1 MFKQIGEGQRN
12 RILRGSVVL
21 LFSVVL
27 SYIFTSVIIWASDS
41 RYIILS
47 RYSRFKQH
55 ESAIKGETM
64 APDQYRFGS
73 FYLVEYFFRFLP
85 IKWHDNQMSYDLL
98 SKEGWDDDS
107 RKTMEMVWPESA
119 RYELVNDI
127 QDVIS
132 DVLDSFVGSNLL
144 LKNMLTTAIN
154 STKWPDYVIDVEKLA
169 LLVGEYIPEDIL
181 LFFNKDSYESSVVNG
196 YFNMRFFFTIIVMV
210 LIYLFCREFLDPF
223 SSLAG
228 VMFFSGMIPL
238 AAQDFQQ
245 AETMC
250 ALTVFLL
257 LLILIAR
264 RKSYLVIILCVVLGC
279 TLRTDHML
287 FAALIYS
294 FHEFPNL
301 VKRRSLEGLLRI
313 ILLLGLP
320 LIATFIL
327 SSVVFP
333 QAEYYVSL
341 IQIDYNLGNVWSWIF
356 PAVFMVIPLVFS
368 GQIREMP
375 FFASSWYWIVP
386 FLVLN
391 YIVGRPSEVR
401 LLLPVLVYSIPFI
414 IKGTKSLIGDK
425 LPESPN

>member
-1 MFKQIGEGQRN
+1 
-12 RILRGSVVL
+12 
-21 LFSVVL
+21 
-27 SYIFTSVIIWASDS
+27 
-41 RYIILS
+41 
-47 RYSRFKQH
+47 
-55 ESAIKGETM
+55 M

-132 DVLDSFVGSNLL
+132 DILDSFVGSNLL

-250 ALTVFLL
+250 ALTVFFASHPYCKKE
-257 LLILIAR
+257 IIFGHYIVR
-264 RKSYLVIILCVVLGC
+264 CVRMHSPHGSY
-279 TLRTDHML
+279 
-287 FAALIYS
+287 AL
-294 FHEFPNL
+294 
-301 VKRRSLEGLLRI
+301 RRSNLL
-313 ILLLGLP
+313 
-320 LIATFIL
+320 
-327 SSVVFP
+327 FP
-333 QAEYYVSL
+333 
-341 IQIDYNLGNVWSWIF
+341 
-356 PAVFMVIPLVFS
+356 
-368 GQIREMP
+368 
-375 FFASSWYWIVP
+375 
-386 FLVLN
+386 
-391 YIVGRPSEVR
+391 
-401 LLLPVLVYSIPFI
+401 
-414 IKGTKSLIGDK
+414 
-425 LPESPN
+425 